1 MTPENRSSQADAKA
15 ETIRTVGQI
24 VKYSREVNQSDT
36 AGEVG
41 TYALEAAVHVLD
53 RHPTPTVVEVAAG
66 ERRVLETMAPDC
78 EPDGGPVVGAALEA
92 RSTVVAAAD
101 GVDVDHRPAEVDVR
115 PAAELAD
122 RPAAAVSVA
131 APSIQATDEIEA
143 GVVLLVRWPDLDR
156 VEPYHVKPVE
166 YLADHV
172 ATALANIRSRERLER
187 ARNDL
192 ATRKEM
198 IELYDRLL
206 RHDLGNH
213 LQIIAGFADSLVR
226 RLDGHD
232 EAAIEDAERIRKTA
246 TRAADLIERVGDLVK
261 TLEQEDQPRA
271 RDLGPILES
280 VVAEVDETHGSLT
293 VAFDPAEA
301 DDRVYGGDLLDA
313 VFKNV
318 LSNAAV
324 HNEGS
329 VAVDLEVETPNP
341 ETVVVT
347 VADDGR
353 GVPETVREDLFEVGK
368 KGPDS
373 GGSGFGLGLARAL
386 TESYG
391 GSIEVHDSD
400 AGGARFRI
408 ALERAG

>member
-1 MTPENRSSQADAKA
+1 
-15 ETIRTVGQI
+15 
-24 VKYSREVNQSDT
+24 
-36 AGEVG
+36 
-41 TYALEAAVHVLD
+41 
-53 RHPTPTVVEVAAG
+53 
-66 ERRVLETMAPDC
+66 
-78 EPDGGPVVGAALEA
+78 
-92 RSTVVAAAD
+92 
-101 GVDVDHRPAEVDVR
+101 
-115 PAAELAD
+115 
-122 RPAAAVSVA
+122 
-131 APSIQATDEIEA
+131 
-143 GVVLLVRWPDLDR
+143 
-156 VEPYHVKPVE
+156 
-166 YLADHV
+166 
-172 ATALANIRSRERLER
+172 
-187 ARNDL
+187 
-192 ATRKEM
+192 
-198 IELYDRLL
+198 
-206 RHDLGNH
+206 
-213 LQIIAGFADSLVR
+213 
-226 RLDGHD
+226 
-232 EAAIEDAERIRKTA
+232 
-246 TRAADLIERVGDLVK
+246 VK

-329 VAVDLEVETPNP
+329 VAVDVEVATPNP

-373 GGSGFGLGLARAL
+373 VGSGFGLGLARAL